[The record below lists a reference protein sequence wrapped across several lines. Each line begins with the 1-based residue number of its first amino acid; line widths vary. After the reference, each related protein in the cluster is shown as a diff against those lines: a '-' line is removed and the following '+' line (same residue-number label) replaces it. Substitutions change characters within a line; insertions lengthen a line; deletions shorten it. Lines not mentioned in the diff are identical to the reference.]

1 MPRESRVPLMR
12 FAQEGSGLILTN
24 ISVGWKYLSRTN
36 TLGYCEQ
43 SLSTDLNSLIAFRP
57 EYI

>member
-1 MPRESRVPLMR
+1 
-12 FAQEGSGLILTN
+12 
-24 ISVGWKYLSRTN
+24 LSRTN